1 MPSFSEFQETF
12 NLFDNRGHGK
22 IYVYQLGEA
31 LRAMGQN
38 PTEQEVRKCASGY
51 SQDPG
56 KYKLFAIQFQGVFCT
71 FSASQSDTV
80 KFECTVTLRL
90 R

>member
-1 MPSFSEFQETF
+1 MFGNIAEFQETF
-12 NLFDNRGHGK
+12 NLFDNRGDGK
-22 IYVYQLGEA
+22 IFVYQLGEA

-56 KYKLFAIQFQGVFCT
+56 RNYMCILEVSNRHIFCVVSIRFQRFG
-71 FSASQSDTV
+71 AQ
-80 KFECTVTLRL
+80 
-90 R
+90 

>member
-12 NLFDNRGHGK
+12 NLFDNRGDGK

-56 KYKLFAIQFQGVFCT
+56 KYKLFEILNFKTQVLDLFC
-71 FSASQSDTV
+71 QSKLSSTQ
-80 KFECTVTLRL
+80 
-90 R
+90 